1 MIAAPADFPEMRLFH
16 THFGRDGGAEK
27 FFVSLV
33 RSLSEAGVRQTV
45 LIRPG
50 RGWRTQLPADVEVHE
65 GLPRLLT
72 PSRFLLP
79 WKFRRLVEA
88 QRPAGVLAWMPR
100 AANFMPS
107 GGCGLRV
114 ARLGDY
120 PTTLK
125 HFRNIDLMVCNT
137 PGIAEHIK
145 GLGWTRPTRVI
156 SNFTLARPAAPVAR
170 EQLGAPA
177 GAFVVLGVGRFVRRK
192 GFHTLIEAIA
202 ASPGAHLCLLGE
214 GEEEQNLRQ
223 QAREQGVADRV
234 HFAGW
239 QTDPNPWLSACDAF
253 CMPSLHEPLGNVIL
267 EAWGA
272 GVPVIAS
279 RSEGPSWMM
288 TDGADGL
295 LYPIGDAAGLAAAI
309 ARLRSEPG
317 LGARL
322 VQGGHQ
328 TLERSFS
335 RAAVTQAYIHLFASP
350 SDSPGA
356 R

>member
-1 MIAAPADFPEMRLFH
+1 MRLFH

-33 RSLSEAGVRQTV
+33 RSLSEAGVSQTV
-45 LIRPG
+45 MIRPE
-50 RGWRTQLPADVEVHE
+50 RAWRSQLPADVEVHE

-79 WKFRRLVEA
+79 WKFRRLVAA
-88 QRPAGVLAWMPR
+88 QKPAGVLAWMPR
-100 AANFMPS
+100 AADFMPS

-120 PTTLK
+120 PTSLK
-125 HFRNIDLMVCNT
+125 HFKNIDLLICNT
-137 PGIAEHIK
+137 PGIVEHVK
-145 GLGWTRPTRVI
+145 ALGWRKPAKVI
-156 SNFTLARPAAPVAR
+156 SNFTLARPAPPVAR

-177 GAFVVLGVGRFVRRK
+177 GAFVILGVGRFVRRK
-192 GFHTLIEAIA
+192 GFHTLIEAVA
-202 ASPGAHLCLLGE
+202 ASPGVHLCLLGE

-223 QAREQGVADRV
+223 QARELGVAARV

-239 QTDPNPWLSACDAF
+239 QPDPNPWLSACDAF

-288 TDGADGL
+288 TDGEDGL
-295 LYPIGDAAGLAAAI
+295 LYPIGDAPALAAAI
-309 ARLRSEPG
+309 GRLRTDRA
-317 LGARL
+317 LGGRL
-322 VQGGHQ
+322 VEGGRR
-328 TLERSFS
+328 TLEATFS
-335 RAAVTQAYIHLFASP
+335 RQAITQAYIRLFSE
-350 SDSPGA
+350 SGV

>member
-1 MIAAPADFPEMRLFH
+1 MRIFH

-33 RSLSEAGVRQTV
+33 GSLSEAGIEQTV

-50 RGWRTQLPADVEVHE
+50 RSWKGRLPANVEVHE

-79 WKFRRLVEA
+79 WKFKRLVAA
-88 QRPAGVLAWMPR
+88 QKPAGVLAWMPR
-100 AANFMPS
+100 AADFMPS
-107 GGCGLRV
+107 GGCGLRF

-125 HFRNIDLMVCNT
+125 HFRNIDILICNT

-145 GLGWTRPTRVI
+145 KLGWNKPAKVI
-156 SNFTLARPAAPVAR
+156 SNFTLSRPTPPVAR
-170 EQLGAPA
+170 EQLGAPP
-177 GAFVVLGVGRFVRRK
+177 GAFVILALGRFVRRK
-192 GFHTLIEAIA
+192 GFHTLIEALA
-202 ASPGAHLCLLGE
+202 TTPNVHLCLLGE

-223 QAREQGVADRV
+223 QARDLGVAARV

-272 GVPVIAS
+272 GVPVIS
-279 RSEGPSWMM
+279 SQSEGPSWMM
-288 TDGADGL
+288 TNGEDGL
-295 LYPIGDAAGLAAAI
+295 LYPVGDAPALASAI
-309 ARLRSEPG
+309 ARLQAQPELTS
-317 LGARL
+317 RL
-322 VQGGHQ
+322 VAGGHK
-328 TLERSFS
+328 TLNASFS
-335 RAAVTQAYIHLFASP
+335 REAVTRAYIELFKSQAQ
-350 SDSPGA
+350 A
-356 R
+356 

>member
-1 MIAAPADFPEMRLFH
+1 MRLFH

-33 RSLSEAGVRQTV
+33 RALSEAGIEQTV
-45 LIRPG
+45 LIRPE
-50 RGWRTQLPADVEVHE
+50 RGWRAQLPANVEVHE

-79 WKFRRLVEA
+79 WKFRRLVA
-88 QRPAGVLAWMPR
+88 ARKPAGVLAWMPR
-100 AANFMPS
+100 AADFMPS

-145 GLGWTRPTRVI
+145 ELGWTKPARVI
-156 SNFTLARPAAPVAR
+156 SNFTLARPAPPVAR
-170 EQLGAPA
+170 ERLGAPP
-177 GAFVVLGVGRFVRRK
+177 GAFVVLGAGRFVRRK
-192 GFHTLIEAIA
+192 GFHTLIEAVA
-202 ASPGAHLCLLGE
+202 KSPAVHLCLLGE
-214 GEEEQNLRQ
+214 GEEEANLRQ
-223 QAREQGVADRV
+223 QARELGVADRV

-239 QTDPNPWLSACDAF
+239 QPDPNPWLSACDAF
-253 CMPSLHEPLGNVIL
+253 CMPSLHEPLGNVVL

-288 TDGADGL
+288 TDGEDGL
-295 LYPIGDAAGLAAAI
+295 LFPVGDAGVLAAAI

-322 VQGGHQ
+322 VAGGRR
-328 TLERSFS
+328 TLDKAFS
-335 RAAVTQAYIHLFASP
+335 REAVTRAYIQLFAEH
-350 SDSPGA
+350 GQA
-356 R
+356 